1 LCSNI
6 IGDDMKGLV
15 LKPVLMVCL
24 LAGLVR
30 AEGSG
35 DTELETF
42 EDTEEFEEEG
52 SGGWEMLEPLNK
64 GGSDT
69 GREKEE
75 KEEENSLEYFD
86 DVYPDYDVFLEYY
99 DDDNYEYT
107 ADKSASPGDESV
119 LRINEEEENDIEIRP
134 RHEVDDQQ
142 NIVLETSQI
151 FIMAGSAFVS
161 FAIVMLTF
169 FLCKKTMARQEAK
182 KTMPFQVSPE
192 KIVKEASIVKD
203 YQKVPTTTKEFLHNT
218 HVEMYRGESSE
229 PGNPAAVPLV

>member
-1 LCSNI
+1 
-6 IGDDMKGLV
+6 
-15 LKPVLMVCL
+15 MVCL
-24 LAGLVR
+24 LSALVR

-42 EDTEEFEEEG
+42 EDTEEFEEEEEG
-52 SGGWEMLEPLNK
+52 SGAWEMLEPLDK
-64 GGSDT
+64 GSHAAGVSD
-69 GREKEE
+69 RAHEKEE

-99 DDDNYEYT
+99 DDDYEYT
-107 ADKSASPGDESV
+107 SNKIATPGNESV
-119 LRINEEEENDIEIRP
+119 LKINNEEEENDIEIRP
-134 RHEVDDQQ
+134 RYEAEDQP
-142 NIVLETSQI
+142 NIVLETSHI

-229 PGNPAAVPLV
+229 ASNPAAVPLV